1 MSNKRGGA
9 SLKAVDFFC
18 GGGGMSLG
26 MRQAGIDVVAGIDND
41 PVCRET
47 YEANHPDSLFIN
59 ADITTCDVRHLGKE
73 YDIDR
78 HDDEM
83 IFIGCSPCQYWSV
96 ITGRKGSER
105 KRAARGSRNLLH
117 DFLRFVEYY
126 RPGFVVMENVRGIER
141 HPKESGLQRLIDF
154 FDDSDYRYCHRVL
167 PTNQFGVPQTRNR
180 FILIASRVLDSVS
193 PPKAGKTRPTVFDS
207 IGNKRGLPKIRA
219 GECDSRD
226 KLHKSPDLSETNIS
240 RLKLTPAGGL
250 RNHWH
255 HCDDLQI
262 DAYRGKS
269 TKFFR
274 ENYGR
279 MAWDKPAPTITT
291 KFFAIGCGRFGHPE
305 ENRAI
310 SLREGAI
317 LQTFPKSYQFKTT
330 GFRNTGKLIGNAVPP
345 KFAKCIGRAIIKQ
358 WRMSST
364 RKLDRG

>member
-1 MSNKRGGA
+1 MTSRRDGA
-9 SLKAVDFFC
+9 SLKAIDFFC

-47 YEANHPDSLFIN
+47 YEANHPDSLFIS
-59 ADITTCDVRHLGKE
+59 ADITNYGVKRLSNECGIGRC
-73 YDIDR
+73 
-78 HDDEM
+78 DDEM

-105 KRAARGSRNLLH
+105 KRAARGGRNLLH

-154 FDDSDYRYCHRVL
+154 FDDSGYRYCHHVL

-226 KLHKSPDLSETNIS
+226 KLHKSSGLSKTNIK
-240 RLKLTPAGGL
+240 RLKLTPEGGL
-250 RNHWH
+250 RKHWH
-255 HCDDLQI
+255 RRDDLQI

-269 TKFFR
+269 AEFFR

-317 LQTFPKSYQFKTT
+317 LQTFPKSYKFKTSDFSST
-330 GFRNTGKLIGNAVPP
+330 GRLIGNAVPP
-345 KFAKCIGRAIIKQ
+345 KFAKHIGRSVIAQ
-358 WRMSST
+358 WRTYLT
-364 RKLDRG
+364 RKRGLG

>member
-1 MSNKRGGA
+1 MTNRRDGV
-9 SLKAVDFFC
+9 SLKAIDFFC

-26 MRQAGIDVVAGIDND
+26 MRQAGIDVVVGIDND
-41 PVCRET
+41 SMCRET
-47 YEANHPDSLFIN
+47 YEANHPDSVFID
-59 ADITTCDVRHLGKE
+59 ADITNYGVKRLGNECDIG
-73 YDIDR
+73 R

-96 ITGRKGSER
+96 ITGRKGSKR
-105 KRAARGSRNLLH
+105 KQKARGSRNLLH

-126 RPGFVVMENVRGIER
+126 RPGFVVVENVRGIER
-141 HPKESGLQRLIDF
+141 HPKESGLQKLIDF
-154 FDDSDYRYCHRVL
+154 FDDSGYRYCHRVL

-193 PPKAGKTRPTVFDS
+193 PPEAGKIRPTVFDS
-207 IGNKRGLPKIRA
+207 IGGKGGLSKIRA

-226 KLHKSPDLSETNIS
+226 KLHKSPGLSKTNIN

-250 RNHWH
+250 RKHWH
-255 HCDDLQI
+255 RRDDLQI

-269 TKFFR
+269 AEFFR

-317 LQTFPKSYQFKTT
+317 LQTFPKSYKFKTSDFAST
-330 GFRNTGKLIGNAVPP
+330 GRLIGNAVPP
-345 KFAKCIGRAIIKQ
+345 KFAEHIGRSVVVQ
-358 WRMSST
+358 WRTYLT
-364 RKLDRG
+364 RKHGLG